1 MSDFT
6 ENTWTVH
13 YDEDGDF
20 PKFFNS
26 LKEHERAAVI
36 LTIENI
42 LTPLGIN
49 ICQTEWGKALGQ
61 GLYEIRIRHTVKKS
75 QEPRQKF
82 RLRTNPQR
90 WRKLTGVASGILYF
104 SWKEDCLATR
114 RI

>member
-6 ENTWTVH
+6 ENTGTVH

-36 LTIENI
+36 LTIEKI

-49 ICQTEWGKALGQ
+49 ICQTEWGKRWARAFTELG
-61 GLYEIRIRHTVKKS
+61 LDI
-75 QEPRQKF
+75 P
-82 RLRTNPQR
+82 
-90 WRKLTGVASGILYF
+90 
-104 SWKEDCLATR
+104 
-114 RI
+114 

>member
-42 LTPLGIN
+42 LTPL
-49 ICQTEWGKALGQ
+49 ALTFARLNGEKRWARAFTKL
-61 GLYEIRIRHTVKKS
+61 GLDI
-75 QEPRQKF
+75 P
-82 RLRTNPQR
+82 
-90 WRKLTGVASGILYF
+90 
-104 SWKEDCLATR
+104 
-114 RI
+114 